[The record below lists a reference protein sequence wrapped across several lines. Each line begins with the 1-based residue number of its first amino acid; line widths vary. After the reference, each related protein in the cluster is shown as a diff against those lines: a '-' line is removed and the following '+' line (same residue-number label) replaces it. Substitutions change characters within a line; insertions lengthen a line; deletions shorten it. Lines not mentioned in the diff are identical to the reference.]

1 MAQAPG
7 AGEELCR
14 TLRTVST
21 ILIADD
27 NEANRVLLTEVLE
40 AEHYRIVHAEDG
52 DEALQL
58 VEEGEVDLVLSDVM
72 MPGRSARLR
81 RAATLQLQ

>member
-1 MAQAPG
+1 VPNTKDQVP
-7 AGEELCR
+7 
-14 TLRTVST
+14 T

-27 NEANRVLLTEVLE
+27 NEANRFLLTEVLE

-58 VEEGEVDLVLSDVM
+58 VEEGEVDLV
-72 MPGRSARLR
+72 R
-81 RAATLQLQ
+81 RTL